1 MLKGVLGN
9 VDLGP
14 ADGFEEVRRGPLT
27 VVYDPAGAACA
38 DVDGVTCVFHGY
50 LYDGAGNPAE
60 LIADAYR
67 RSGEEILQTLRG
79 RYSVVLWDN
88 RSERG
93 VVACDLLAMEA
104 LYYSRTAGRVAF
116 AGEFKD
122 LFSLLPATPGP
133 DPRAVTGWLTGGL
146 PVAGMTPFEG
156 VGRLTPGRLIELRPG
171 GSDTR
176 RYWRPTYRGTMRGTR
191 DELADG
197 LRAELDRSVRR
208 RLAQRAPAVVLSGGL
223 DSSIVAAISSRER
236 PRGMPLRTYSAVFP
250 GAEYDEAWKVKRL
263 TDALDVEP
271 VAFTVEP
278 RGALWLALNHARRWD
293 MPLMGAGAVH
303 ESFAVTE
310 AAKDGAEV
318 VLDGQT
324 GDETLGFAPYYL
336 SDLLRRGRMLAALRL
351 IERWP
356 VGRAPT
362 RSETRWVL
370 KNVGVK
376 GAVPYWLGEATR
388 KLRGRDAAGVPE
400 WLAPAQQRGLVQQ
413 RDEWAW
419 KVGSSGPRWW
429 RFLSDFVIDGPH
441 RELRPDYLRQRA
453 AAAGVLNESPLYDFD
468 VIDYC
473 LRLPPGLAFAREH
486 TRPLARHA
494 LRDLIPD
501 DVRLNSQK
509 AVLSDFCFQMISVGD
524 ALGIQRLLDAPDAE
538 IGAYVDMDWVRRLW
552 HHDRPQPGQSTGY
565 WGTAIW
571 LLVAVECWLR
581 AQSDP
586 EFVDRMLAGDDVLPP
601 AMHRVPLDRT
611 GTFFSLAG
619 T

>member
-1 MLKGVLGN
+1 
-9 VDLGP
+9 
-14 ADGFEEVRRGPLT
+14 
-27 VVYDPAGAACA
+27 
-38 DVDGVTCVFHGY
+38 
-50 LYDGAGNPAE
+50 
-60 LIADAYR
+60 
-67 RSGEEILQTLRG
+67 
-79 RYSVVLWDN
+79 
-88 RSERG
+88 
-93 VVACDLLAMEA
+93 
-104 LYYSRTAGRVAF
+104 
-116 AGEFKD
+116 
-122 LFSLLPATPGP
+122 
-133 DPRAVTGWLTGGL
+133 
-146 PVAGMTPFEG
+146 
-156 VGRLTPGRLIELRPG
+156 
-171 GSDTR
+171 
-176 RYWRPTYRGTMRGTR
+176 
-191 DELADG
+191 
-197 LRAELDRSVRR
+197 
-208 RLAQRAPAVVLSGGL
+208 
-223 DSSIVAAISSRER
+223 
-236 PRGMPLRTYSAVFP
+236 
-250 GAEYDEAWKVKRL
+250 
-263 TDALDVEP
+263 
-271 VAFTVEP
+271 
-278 RGALWLALNHARRWD
+278 
-293 MPLMGAGAVH
+293 
-303 ESFAVTE
+303 VTE